1 MSQLEKE
8 NLEAHVDL
16 CAARYQVLEEKLT
29 AMATRMDRME
39 NSIGQ
44 NSKMLTDMAVKI
56 EKNAATNT
64 KVIIGASGTV
74 IAGLLSTIVVL
85 LISMA

>member
-56 EKNAATNT
+56 EKNVDRGNYRDPSLR
-64 KVIIGASGTV
+64 KK
-74 IAGLLSTIVVL
+74 LSR
-85 LISMA
+85 MYGM